1 MQPAVYIMTNRKN
14 GALYVGVTSDLKRRA
29 WEHRQGLVEGFSK
42 RYGLKRLVYFELHP
56 TMASAIQREKQLKSW
71 KRAWKIE
78 LIQEE
83 NPNWNDLFHLLD

>member
-29 WEHRQGLVEGFSK
+29 WKHRQGLVEGFSK

-56 TMASAIQREKQLKSW
+56 TMASAIQREKQLKAW

-78 LIQEE
+78 PIQKE

>member
-14 GALYVGVTSDLKRRA
+14 GTLYVGVTSDLKRRV

>member
-1 MQPAVYIMTNRKN
+1 MV
-14 GALYVGVTSDLKRRA
+14 
-29 WEHRQGLVEGFSK
+29 
-42 RYGLKRLVYFELHP
+42 
-56 TMASAIQREKQLKSW
+56 SAIQREKQLKAW

>member
-56 TMASAIQREKQLKSW
+56 TMASAIQREKQLKAW

>member
-1 MQPAVYIMTNRKN
+1 MQPAVYIMANRKN

>member
-1 MQPAVYIMTNRKN
+1 MQPAVYIVANRKN

-56 TMASAIQREKQLKSW
+56 TMASAIQREKQLKAW
-71 KRAWKIE
+71 KRAWKID
-78 LIQEE
+78 LIQKE